1 MLIGSVLSWSPTVS
15 CGIRSR
21 CAATRQSDRRA
32 LQLEPPRV
40 DEQPPALI
48 QPPAARP
55 WVSRCH
61 IPVSRRPGAR
71 RTPSG
76 LACRFPVVSQPSASI
91 PATRPLESYQDE
103 IYLTGLTGTVPDLPT
118 DLGRLEEAARSVMT
132 PRAFDYV
139 AGAAGSEDTAREN
152 LAAFRRWRIVPRM
165 LTDVST
171 PSYSTTVLGADLAV
185 PVMLA
190 PVGVLGIAHPDGES
204 AVARAAAAAGVP
216 MILSTAATTS
226 IEDFAAASADGQ
238 RWYQLYWP
246 KDKAVAASL
255 LGRAQAA
262 GYSVLVVTLDTRIL
276 AWRPRD
282 LDKAYLP
289 FIQGVG
295 IQNYLSDPAFQAGL
309 LNPIDLDPDS
319 AVLRY
324 TQMFGDL
331 SLTWD
336 DIPFLRQHW
345 NGPIVL
351 KGILSA
357 ADALRAADAGVDG
370 IVVSNHGGRQVDGA
384 IAALDA
390 LPAVANAVGAR
401 LTVLFDSGI
410 RGGADMLKALAL
422 GAQAVLLG
430 RPYVYGLALG
440 GEAGIRHVLRSL
452 RTDFELTMRLAGLA
466 RLGDL
471 GPDCLQRRL

>member
-1 MLIGSVLSWSPTVS
+1 M
-15 CGIRSR
+15 
-21 CAATRQSDRRA
+21 AACKLPD
-32 LQLEPPRV
+32 
-40 DEQPPALI
+40 
-48 QPPAARP
+48 
-55 WVSRCH
+55 
-61 IPVSRRPGAR
+61 
-71 RTPSG
+71 
-76 LACRFPVVSQPSASI
+76 VSQPPVSQSTA
-91 PATRPLESYQDE
+91 RPLLESYQDE
-103 IYLTGLTGTVPDLPT
+103 IYLTGLTGAAPNLPT

-152 LAAFRRWRIVPRM
+152 LAAFQRWRIVPRM

-171 PSYSTTVLGADLAV
+171 PSYSTTVLGANLAV
-185 PVMLA
+185 PFLLA
-190 PVGVLGIAHPDGES
+190 PIGVLGIAHPDGES

-216 MILSTAATTS
+216 MILSTAATTA
-226 IEDFAAASADGQ
+226 IEDVAAANADGQ

-246 KDKAVAASL
+246 KDRAVAASF

-262 GYSVLVVTLDTRIL
+262 GYTVLVVTLDTRTL

-295 IQNYLSDPAFQAGL
+295 IQNYLTDPAFKAGL
-309 LNPIDLDPDS
+309 MSPVDFDPDS

-357 ADALRAADAGVDG
+357 TDAIRAADAGVDG
-370 IVVSNHGGRQVDGA
+370 IIVSNHGGRQVDGA
-384 IAALDA
+384 IGALDA
-390 LPAVANAVGAR
+390 LPAVADAVGAR

-422 GAQAVLLG
+422 GAQAVLVG

-440 GEAGIRHVLRSL
+440 GEAGVRHVLRAL
-452 RTDFELTMRLAGLA
+452 RTDFELTMRLAGVS
-466 RLGDL
+466 RLSEL
-471 GPDCLQRRL
+471 GPDCLQLRP